1 VAVEY
6 LDHPRPLA
14 FAHRGGAGHQP
25 ENSWRAFEYAAQ
37 LGYAYLETD
46 TRSTSDG
53 KLIAFHDAELDRVTD
68 RAGQV
73 NKLTWK
79 EVSAARV
86 HGTEQIP
93 LLEDLLGTFPELRFN
108 IDLKDEG
115 TIGPLAS
122 VLKRTA
128 AWDRVCVAS
137 FSGARLLAAQRS
149 LDRQICLAVTPAAI
163 AAMRFL
169 GLPGKEMARRLA
181 GLGAR
186 CAQVPRQIATR
197 GLIRRAHEV
206 GLDVHVWTLN
216 TREEIER
223 ALDLGADG
231 VMTDDIVL
239 LRDVLA
245 ERGQWHPRVAAALTS
260 ATARGASGFCE
271 SSRGEAKEGR
281 SPSVLGG
288 CRGVVTPQATL
299 KYG

>member
-1 VAVEY
+1 VGIIIAVAALY

-14 FAHRGGAGHQP
+14 FAHRGGAAHNL
-25 ENSWRAFEYAAQ
+25 ENSWPAFEYAAR

-46 TRSTSDG
+46 ARSTADG
-53 KLIAFHDAELDRVTD
+53 KLIAFHDADLGRVTD

-73 NKLTWK
+73 RQLRWN
-79 EVSAARV
+79 EVSAARI
-86 HGTEQIP
+86 GGSADIP
-93 LLEDLLGTFPELRFN
+93 LLEDLLGSFPELRFN

-115 TIGPLAS
+115 TVAPLAG

-128 AWDRVCVAS
+128 AWDRVCVTS

-149 LDRQICLAVTPAAI
+149 LDRPVCLAVTPAAI
-163 AAMRFL
+163 AGMRFL
-169 GLPGKEMARRLA
+169 GLAGKEMARRLGA
-181 GLGAR
+181 CGAR

-197 GLIRRAHEV
+197 GFIRRAHEV

-231 VMTDDIVL
+231 VMTDDVVL

-245 ERGQWHPRVAAALTS
+245 ERGQWHPRVAA
-260 ATARGASGFCE
+260 
-271 SSRGEAKEGR
+271 
-281 SPSVLGG
+281 
-288 CRGVVTPQATL
+288 
-299 KYG
+299 